1 MINVL
6 HGNASIFVNQF
17 QTAFHFQCNQ
27 FNSITFDDGL
37 DPAAAGWIHPLNP
50 AWIGGKY
57 QSMEQ
62 LLMFEC
68 KCFGH
73 SVEYWMLFSRKFSP
87 LFRLLLFGPIPVC
100 VLANNKPNQ
109 GLVKKMK
116 KPPPKKKNVSNDE
129 FFVLKLFFFFFF
141 FFDVLLL
148 AVAFGV
154 VGTCVFMQFMD
165 TESRSIP
172 AGLAAE
178 EWSDPPPRPSH
189 PPRVSLSFISLF
201 FHLDVVKLWILCR
214 YTLVKM

>member
-100 VLANNKPNQ
+100 ILANNKPNQ
-109 GLVKKMK
+109 GLVKKWK
-116 KPPPKKKNVSNDE
+116 KPKKKKKKKRVERRVFRSE
-129 FFVLKLFFFFFF
+129 AF
-141 FFDVLLL
+141 LLL
-148 AVAFGV
+148 LLFWRVVIGCCFWCRWDLRLYAVYGHWEPIHSGRIGSRRMVRPSATTIASTTGV
-154 VGTCVFMQFMD
+154 SFFYF
-165 TESRSIP
+165 S
-172 AGLAAE
+172 LL
-178 EWSDPPPRPSH
+178 PPRRSE
-189 PPRVSLSFISLF
+189 
-201 FHLDVVKLWILCR
+201 
-214 YTLVKM
+214 TLNTL